1 MKFEPAVLENAFVRL
16 EPLEERHR
24 EPLRA
29 AGVDPELWRFHPI
42 NPFGMAFDRW
52 FDYYLSASQKGADQ
66 CWAVLDKASGQ
77 YAGSTSYL
85 LATNIPAPY
94 RKVEIGSTWY
104 AKPFWAGAVNPS
116 CKRMLFALGFET
128 LGLNRVELKLD
139 ATNIRSFRAIA
150 RLGARF
156 EGIHRA
162 HMVMPDGRIRDTAWF
177 SVLREEWPGVRE
189 GLDARLAKF
198 TTSPSSSPGAIH
210 G

>member
-1 MKFEPAVLENAFVRL
+1 MTDGDLKTRVLENAFVRM
-16 EPLEERHR
+16 EPLAERHR

-29 AGVDPELWRFHPI
+29 AGTDPELWRF
-42 NPFGMAFDRW
+42 NQFNFFNADFDRW
-52 FDYYLSASQKGADQ
+52 FDHYLEGSAKGAEQ
-66 CWAVLDKASGQ
+66 CWAVIDKASGEM
-77 YAGSTSYL
+77 AGSTSYL
-85 LATNIPAPY
+85 MATNIPPPF

-116 CKRMLFALGFET
+116 CKRLLFAHGFEA

-139 ATNIRSFRAIA
+139 ATNVRSFRAVS

-177 SVLREEWPGVRE
+177 SVLKEEWPGVRD
-189 GLDARLAKF
+189 GLDARLKAF
-198 TTSPSSSPGAIH
+198 AR
-210 G
+210 